1 MSKKINKLLPELIG
15 LGIVFYLVFKNNIKA
30 KEIFIWIIVGF
41 VSLILLHTLLQYAL
55 NVLERKKYLKSGL
68 AKIDKMTGIQFER
81 FLKAHFESL
90 GYKVT
95 LTPASND
102 YGADL
107 ILKKDGEKI
116 AVQAKRYNGK
126 VNNKAVQEI
135 AAAMGYY
142 KCNKGMVVT
151 NSFYTSN
158 AVNLAKECKIELWDR
173 NVLKEKFK
181 VV

>member
-68 AKIDKMTGIQFER
+68 AKIDKMTGI
-81 FLKAHFESL
+81 HFESL